1 MEILSPAGRIDAGL
15 QHSDP
20 QHSHSQQSQ
29 QTEAELARLRAQVT
43 WLETERAAL
52 WWALGHDELT
62 GLANRRLFYALA
74 PPVLHDRGRRA
85 AVIVLDLNG
94 FKPINDRYG
103 HATGDDVLRIVASRL
118 ASCAGEDLAARLGGD
133 EFAAVLTSPYPAVS
147 DGWWQRCAATLSAA
161 IAEPMPIAGHTLTVT
176 ASIGIAP
183 AHGDAL
189 IGELLHY
196 ADQAMYQAKTT
207 RRPHITWGAE
217 AVGSAG
223 PTLAT
228 RDQRRE
234 AITGGRAVQAATS
247 DGPQVVELAVFPAPR
262 QPNGGPPPR
271 TCDPNGREPD
281 EVVPAS
287 TYHRGDPVWV
297 HRYGSWRPGVV
308 EGASV
313 RAVMATYRC
322 AQGRGTVVDT
332 MSAEYVM
339 PRADIDTQL
348 DRDAAQPE
356 VAA

>member
-15 QHSDP
+15 QHGDP
-20 QHSHSQQSQ
+20 QHRHSQQGQ
-29 QTEAELARLRAQVT
+29 QTEAELDRLRAEVS
-43 WLETERAAL
+43 WLQTERAAL

-103 HATGDDVLRIVASRL
+103 HASGDDVLRIVASRL
-118 ASCAGEDLAARLGGD
+118 AAVAGEDLAARLGGD
-133 EFAAVLTSPYPAVS
+133 EFAAVLTSPYPTPS
-147 DGWWQRCAATLSAA
+147 EGWWQRCVATLSAA
-161 IAEPMPIAGHTLTVT
+161 IAEPMPIAGHTVTVT

-196 ADQAMYQAKTT
+196 ADQAMYQAKTSC
-207 RRPHITWGAE
+207 RPHITWGAE
-217 AVGSAG
+217 AVDGAA
-223 PTLAT
+223 PLAN

-234 AITGGRAVQAATS
+234 AITGGRAIPAATS

-262 QPNGGPPPR
+262 PRTEGPPPQ
-271 TCDPNGREPD
+271 TCDPVGREPD
-281 EVVPAS
+281 EVVPANS
-287 TYHRGDPVWV
+287 YHHGDPVWV
-297 HRYGSWRPGVV
+297 HRSGCWRPGVV

-339 PRADIDTQL
+339 PRADVDTQL
-348 DRDAAQPE
+348 DRAASQPE